1 MEYGSNGKD
10 RIGTRMQNS
19 DYEEIK
25 YNGRLLAIILRAIY
39 TSAQTTFFSS
49 PDFSQQL
56 GYIVHKKNGV
66 IKAHLHKEVHR
77 KITLTQEVLFI
88 KKGELIINLYTPD
101 KEYITSRELSS
112 GDVVFLCSGGH
123 GFEMLEDT
131 EMIEVK
137 QGPYS
142 GKDND
147 KELFEGVESDTSQ
160 HAFAR
165 R

>member
-1 MEYGSNGKD
+1 
-10 RIGTRMQNS
+10 MQNN
-19 DYEEIK
+19 DYEEIRHSDK
-25 YNGRLLAIILRAIY
+25 LVAIILRANY
-39 TSAQTTFFSS
+39 TPAQTTFFSP

-56 GYIVHKKNGV
+56 GYIVYEKDGV
-66 IKAHLHKEVHR
+66 IKPHLHKEVHR

-88 KKGELIINLYTPD
+88 KKGALIVNFYTTN
-101 KEYITSRELSS
+101 KEYIASRQLYS
-112 GDVVFLCSGGH
+112 GDVIFLCSGGH

-147 KELFEGVESDTSQ
+147 KELIEGVEYDTCQ
-160 HAFAR
+160 RAFAR